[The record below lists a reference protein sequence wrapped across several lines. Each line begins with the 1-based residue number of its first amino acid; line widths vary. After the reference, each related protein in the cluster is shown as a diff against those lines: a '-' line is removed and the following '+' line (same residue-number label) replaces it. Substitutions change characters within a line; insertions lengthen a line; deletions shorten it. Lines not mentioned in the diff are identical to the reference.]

1 MFSTKS
7 LSSGKTLPGARKET
21 PGFNRFGADP
31 NSFWGQLQ
39 RIPAKYYL
47 ECPVENVEIEVLK
60 KRLKYIGIGENDFF
74 IDYETRAAKQWFVN
88 SLLIDKDFSSE
99 GELESEPFENNKYY
113 ITLIEKDYQLSAFDR
128 FNKKLFSLNCKSI
141 TKKEL
146 KKIRTSK

>member
-1 MFSTKS
+1 MRKIILVFILIFV
-7 LSSGKTLPGARKET
+7 LSK
-21 PGFNRFGADP
+21 
-31 NSFWGQLQ
+31 NSFAAPIAYGKWE
-39 RIPAKYYL
+39 PAKYYL
-47 ECPVENVEIEVLK
+47 ECPVENIAEDDLK

-113 ITLIEKDYQLSAFDR
+113 INLVEKDYQLSAFDR

-146 KKIRTSK
+146 KKIRTPK

>member
-1 MFSTKS
+1 MSN
-7 LSSGKTLPGARKET
+7 RKHWRRW
-21 PGFNRFGADP
+21 F
-31 NSFWGQLQ
+31 
-39 RIPAKYYL
+39 
-47 ECPVENVEIEVLK
+47 K

-113 ITLIEKDYQLSAFDR
+113 ITLVEEDYLLSAFDR

-146 KKIRTSK
+146 KKIRTPK